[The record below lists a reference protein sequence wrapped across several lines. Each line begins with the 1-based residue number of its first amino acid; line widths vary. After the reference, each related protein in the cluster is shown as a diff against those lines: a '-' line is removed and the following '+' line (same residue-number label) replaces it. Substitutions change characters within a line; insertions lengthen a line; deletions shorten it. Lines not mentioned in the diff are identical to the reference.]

1 MIKFKK
7 LLSVLLAVMMVMS
20 VMPTGLAF
28 ADDEV
33 SLQSAVE
40 IPAENIIFEED
51 FEDYTVGESILAK
64 DGDEWDF
71 YSMDKT
77 NVADT
82 AKIVDAS
89 EISVDNKTGF
99 SGKALM
105 IHNEEATAYNT
116 KGLMYRFGLENAID
130 LNSVENASKKL
141 IVEGDFIV
149 VPVAGN
155 YAGGD
160 FQSSFMVP
168 TDKNANEWKSAYFSP
183 NYSNG
188 WKLLYRKD
196 AFSIQTGDYA
206 GNNVGVKLMGYNH
219 AFSADK
225 LKDTAATVKF
235 SYDFSGEADS
245 VSVWVNN
252 KKVTDKLDRTPFTGH
267 ALNDM
272 VMDEFL
278 ASNKEGQAHSFGAI
292 AGFWGTASDIDLY
305 IDNLKV
311 YTVDQF
317 ELVNVT
323 GNTASFDPATD
334 ALNFEFSNEI
344 DAASIEDAVVEL
356 VEADGDVVADGITD
370 VSANGKILSV
380 KIAERVLGNT
390 AYTIRV
396 KGVEDVYGSK
406 LKAGYEWYTYP
417 INDYY
422 TLNNNAGQYVVGSTA
437 YDFTYVP
444 GDGTPDSPAKITAG
458 GKTGAIDCYIKDEA
472 VVEGTLTTCT
482 LLEYESATP
491 ANESIT
497 EYVQGEDQEIILTFN
512 DLLADTVDIANA
524 FEVKDEAG
532 NAVTGLT
539 ATFGATK
546 DIVVLQLKD
555 LVLGEGK
562 HTITSKEH
570 TLFNANNKYA
580 NISYVFDTLDFT
592 AKTYDDIES
601 YLPTTEA
608 TINVELSLPTVL
620 TAENIASGFEA
631 VDGEGNPV
639 AGLTVTLSEDS
650 KVATLSLEDL
660 AVEKG
665 SVTLRSTAALKDA
678 RGRVADFE
686 LTFDIIE
693 FNVTV
698 SESSGFQVKP
708 GENKTVTV
716 ELSIPT
722 VLTAENIASGFEVVT
737 QAGAKINGL
746 GVALSGDAK
755 TITLQLKDLV
765 VDNGKY
771 FIKSTDALVD
781 EIGRKA
787 EINLM
792 FNVAKEVILFEEDF
806 EFGYTLNENWINDNN
821 KVSTGKYKVANG
833 AWDIQSNNP
842 TDSMSVVAVDE
853 LGLGAGFKGNAL
865 RLYNDAATSYS
876 SGHFSFR
883 RNFNGADGISLTNG
897 EYKGKKLVYE
907 ADVYV
912 KNVAGR
918 YTADHQS
925 SFFAPSRKKDTIHD
939 YGDNQWKTTLQ
950 GGSSNAVRVE
960 EGTYATTAYGP
971 RCLWYNAA
979 YGAHSYGTEAGTL
992 KVILDQTGVVDT
1004 ISVYTN
1010 GSLLTSTRPTALNGH
1025 KMSGLESS
1033 ALLPAGYQ
1041 GQAFNFADTIYGIW
1055 GSPSDME
1062 IYVDNF
1068 KAYLIDAFTVE
1079 SVEVD
1084 GSTSAFEAS
1093 TDSIVYTF
1101 SGEVDAATVK
1111 DAIEV
1116 YDAEGN
1122 KLGTA
1127 IKSAVLENG
1136 NKVLRVNL
1144 AKSLAGETSYKVVL
1158 TDAIKDIYGSGIA
1171 NDYVWYEYPIN
1182 DYYTATATGTYMI
1195 NNVECSYT
1203 PAADGTGAKMAPV
1216 SNDTRVAFVDCY
1228 VPETSAANRE
1238 VEFTTSRKIVVEN
1251 VSPAAIPGYDL
1262 GKDQTVTIKLAEAL
1276 DASINLAEAFTV
1288 TDEDGKNIEGLQA
1301 AFGET
1306 TDTIVLQLSGLKLGN
1321 GKHFIESVDGAL
1333 ANEDGIFANVSISVS
1348 TVDFMVT
1355 YAEPGT
1361 EVLSEYKEGDDQL
1374 VVFGLSS
1381 SAAVA
1386 SNDVADCFVVTD
1398 EEGNVIEGLQATYNT
1413 NKAERSDDDT
1423 ISLQLKGLKLGK
1435 GKHTIKANANLV
1447 DRRGRTLVYEYVF
1460 TKLPFKAEYTGTV
1473 SGYEPKSDA
1482 TIDITL
1488 TYELSDASIADIN
1501 NAFIV
1506 ENTENLRVSGLKAT
1520 VSEDKKVIKLVLKDL
1535 DITGGSYKITSKAGA
1550 LVSATDEALSP
1561 IMITLETENEA
1572 AFGPTTGEGAGSGA
1586 PIDPN
1591 ADFSTV
1597 VLLDENFE
1605 NSIEKAEKG
1614 IEFVPSVN
1622 WYTSPEK
1629 IPSIFKVEK
1638 VGTEY
1643 RDANISVVP
1652 DPADPTSGNMVLK
1665 YHTGVYAKDG
1675 SLLGTPN
1682 TTSTGKNYTVVS
1694 RGMDKTIDIP
1704 KDKYTEVRMSTKFYV
1719 DSASM
1724 ANLPLSGQQLR
1735 NSQYI
1740 IAGTSNA
1747 GKTINSTN
1755 FAKDSSTGNPKFH
1768 MYVSNA
1774 TATSKGLTGGV
1785 DSKFTSDE
1793 WHTMEYVFS
1802 VYEYVKDGNAMK
1814 GGFQVYVDG
1823 VAVGDGIAFL
1833 SEDYNTLNGM
1843 MARLVAT
1850 DAGGAI
1856 TVYYDDWKITKS
1868 TKYTTHVDV
1877 PATNVPE
1884 NQAFTLTLTKKLDAA
1899 SVQVIEQ
1906 SLASDAIEDV
1916 VSVVDNNG
1924 NQVKANITIT
1934 DGEVITIT
1942 PVEGLKYATEY
1953 LVEVKNTV
1961 KVDNVIYMLK
1971 AEDGETYAGLSYPFE
1986 TAKAKDTYIDAEASA
2001 ASFNCFSPDMET
2013 ATRFNYTMNLSGA
2026 HAKDVIAAVAV
2037 YTEKDELIGIDYQ
2050 VIPAG
2055 ATQAN
2060 FDFNTFS
2067 GRTGAKVARMYIWE
2081 AKADGSKGRLMQ
2093 VPDEITSR

>member
-7 LLSVLLAVMMVMS
+7 LLSVLLAVAMVMS
-20 VMPTGLAF
+20 VMPTGLVF
-28 ADDEV
+28 ADGT
-33 SLQSAVE
+33 SLQSSAG
-40 IPAENIIFEED
+40 IPAGAISLYEED

-71 YSMDKT
+71 YSMANT
-77 NVADT
+77 NVADA

-149 VPVAGN
+149 VPVDGN

-168 TDKNANEWKSAYFSP
+168 TDKNADAWKSASFGG

-219 AFSADK
+219 AFSTDK

-267 ALNDM
+267 ALNDV

-278 ASNKEGQAHSFGAI
+278 ATNKEGQAHSFGAI

-344 DAASIEDAVVEL
+344 DAASIEGATIEL
-356 VEADGDVVADGITD
+356 VEADGDVVDGGITD
-370 VSANGKILSV
+370 VTADGKILSV

-437 YDFTYVP
+437 FDFTYVP
-444 GDGTPDSPAKITAG
+444 GDGTPDSPANITAG

-532 NAVTGLT
+532 AAVTGLT

-592 AKTYDDIES
+592 ATTFDDMDE
-601 YLPTTEA
+601 YMPTTHSS
-608 TINVELSLPTVL
+608 IIVNLSLPTVL
-620 TAENIASGFEA
+620 TNENILSGFKV
-631 VDGEGNPV
+631 VDGEGNAV
-639 AGLTVTLSEDS
+639 SGLT
-650 KVATLSLEDL
+650 ATLDEDGKMIELFLEGLEARKGTVTIKSTPAL
-660 AVEKG
+660 ADNRG
-665 SVTLRSTAALKDA
+665 RTAA
-678 RGRVADFE
+678 FE
-686 LTFDIIE
+686 LSFDIVE
-693 FNVTV
+693 FNASV

-722 VLTAENIASGFEVVT
+722 VLDAANIASGFEVVT
-737 QAGAKINGL
+737 QAGAKVDGL
-746 GVALSGDAK
+746 GVTLSGDSK
-755 TITLQLKDLV
+755 TVTLQLKDLV
-765 VDNGKY
+765 VENGKY

-792 FNVAKEVILFEEDF
+792 FNVAREVILFEEDF
-806 EFGYTLNENWINDNN
+806 EFGYTLNENWINNDN
-821 KVSTGKYKVANG
+821 KVSLGKYSVANG

-853 LGLGAGFKGNAL
+853 LGLGAGFSGNAL

-883 RNFNGADGISLTNG
+883 RNFNGADGISLTSG

-907 ADVYV
+907 ADLLV
-912 KNVAGR
+912 KNIAGA
-918 YTADHQS
+918 YTSEHQS
-925 SFFAPSRKKDTIHD
+925 SFFAPSRKQGTLHD
-939 YGDNQWKTTLQ
+939 YNSDQWKTTFQ
-950 GGSSNAVRVE
+950 GKNNNILRVE
-960 EGTYATTAYGP
+960 EGTYAAQNYGP
-971 RCLWYNAA
+971 VWMWYGTAMSEHQYA
-979 YGAHSYGTEAGTL
+979 TEAG
-992 KVILDQTGVVDT
+992 KIKIILDQTGVVDT
-1004 ISVYTN
+1004 ISVYAN
-1010 GSLLTSTRPTALNGH
+1010 GQLITSKRPTALNGH

-1041 GQAFNFADTIYGIW
+1041 GQEFNFADTIYGIW

-1068 KAYLIDAFTVE
+1068 KAYLIDSFKIE
-1079 SVEVD
+1079 SVELD
-1084 GSTSAFEAS
+1084 GNQNSFEAS
-1093 TDSIVYTF
+1093 TDSVVYKFT
-1101 SGEVDAATVK
+1101 GEIDPVSVNNSVS
-1111 DAIEV
+1111 V
-1116 YDAEGN
+1116 YDEEGN
-1122 KLGTA
+1122 SVPTA
-1127 IKSAVLENG
+1127 IKSLALENSG
-1136 NKVLRVNL
+1136 KALRVNI
-1144 AKSLAGETSYKVVL
+1144 AKSVAGETTYKVVL
-1158 TDAIKDIYGSGIA
+1158 NDTIKDIYGSGIA
-1171 NDYVWYEYPIN
+1171 SDYEWYEYPVN
-1182 DYYTATATGTYMI
+1182 DYYTAD
-1195 NNVECSYT
+1195 
-1203 PAADGTGAKMAPV
+1203 ADGNYLIGGVYCKYIPKSDSTGAKMTKA
-1216 SNDTRVAFVDCY
+1216 DGTRETFVDCY
-1228 VPETSAANRE
+1228 VPAPAKANRE
-1238 VEFTTSRKIVVEN
+1238 IEFTTSRKIVVES
-1251 VSPAAIPGYDL
+1251 VSPAVIPGYDL
-1262 GKDQTVTIKLAEAL
+1262 GKDQTVTIKLAEEL
-1276 DASINLAEAFTV
+1276 DPSINLNEAFTV
-1288 TDEDGKNIEGLQA
+1288 TDEDGKNIEGLKA

-1306 TDTIVLQLSGLKLGN
+1306 TNVIVLQLNELKLGN

-1333 ANEDGIFANVSISVS
+1333 ANADGIFANVSVSVS

-1355 YAEPGT
+1355 YSEPGS
-1361 EVLSEYKEGDDQL
+1361 EVLVEYKEGDDQL
-1374 VVFGLSS
+1374 IALGLSS
-1381 SAAVA
+1381 PAAIAV
-1386 SNDVADCFVVTD
+1386 SNVADCFVVTD
-1398 EEGNVIEGLQATYNT
+1398 EEGNVIEGLQATYNNNNADRT
-1413 NKAERSDDDT
+1413 DDDT
-1423 ISLQLKGLKLGK
+1423 ISLQLKGLRLGK

-1447 DRRGRTLVYEYVF
+1447 DRRGRVLVYEYVF
-1460 TKLPFKAEYTGTV
+1460 TKLPFKADYTSKVT
-1473 SGYEPKSDA
+1473 GYEPKTDA

-1488 TYELSDASIADIN
+1488 SYELSDDSIANIN
-1501 NAFIV
+1501 NAFV
-1506 ENTENLRVSGLKAT
+1506 VDNEENLRVSGLKAT

-1550 LVSATDEALSP
+1550 LVSATNDALSP

-1665 YHTGVYAKDG
+1665 YHTGIYAKDG
-1675 SLLGTPN
+1675 SLLGSPN

-1719 DSASM
+1719 DSESM

-1755 FAKDSSTGNPKFH
+1755 FAKDSGTGNPKFH

-1774 TATSKGLTGGV
+1774 TATSEGLTGGV

-1802 VYEYVKDGNAMK
+1802 VHEYVKDGNAMK

-1868 TKYTTHVDV
+1868 TKYTTHVDA
-1877 PATNVPE
+1877 PAANVPE

-1899 SVQVIEQ
+1899 SVQIIEQ

-1916 VSVVDNNG
+1916 VAVVDNNG

-1961 KVDNVIYMLK
+1961 KVDNVIHMLK
-1971 AEDGETYAGLSYPFE
+1971 AEDGEAYAGLSYPFE
-1986 TAKAKDTYIDAEASA
+1986 TARAKDTYIDAEASA
-2001 ASFNCFSPDMET
+2001 ASFNCFSPDMES
-2013 ATRFNYTMNLSGA
+2013 ATRFAYTMNLSGV
-2026 HAKDVIAAVAV
+2026 HAKAVIAAVAV
-2037 YTEKDELIGIDYQ
+2037 YNEKEELIGIEYKT
-2050 VIPAG
+2050 IPEG
-2055 ATQAN
+2055 STQAA
-2060 FDFNTFS
+2060 FDFTTFN
-2067 GRTGAKVARMYIWE
+2067 GKTGGKTTRMFIWE
-2081 AKADGSKGRLMQ
+2081 AKGDGSRGRLMQ
-2093 VPDEITSR
+2093 SPDEITSK